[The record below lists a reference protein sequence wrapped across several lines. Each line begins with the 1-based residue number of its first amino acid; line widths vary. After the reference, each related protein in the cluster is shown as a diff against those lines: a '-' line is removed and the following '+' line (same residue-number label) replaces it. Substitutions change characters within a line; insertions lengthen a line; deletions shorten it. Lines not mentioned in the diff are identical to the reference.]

1 MITITKKWQNYKL
14 HC

>member
-1 MITITKKWQNYKL
+1 MITITEKWQNYKL